1 MTEVPLAPGEYRELI
16 SAALREAAYADTR
29 RPAAHNLFMPDAHR
43 TALYVDNVVVP
54 GGRGVGK
61 TFWYRSLLDDRLR
74 EIAADE
80 YRINRLRR
88 VRVAPGHGLDLCSE
102 RYPETRVLRGL
113 VEAGEDPY
121 DIWYTVLLV
130 SLGQEELRA
139 TTEWSDKV
147 AWVRSHPGEAQR
159 TLERADREAREE
171 NIVHLLLFDALEH
184 LHSDRTQADRLVAGM
199 LHLALRMRFG
209 TGSVRLKVFIRPD
222 MLKSATELFAD
233 ASKLSSY
240 AAELEW
246 TRTDLYG
253 LLFHALGN
261 EDGDE
266 ETAGLARRFRIL
278 TGGWNP
284 ESSDDE
290 GARHVA
296 PLLLRNDA
304 KSQETLFEEIAGPAM
319 GRGSRKGKPYTWL
332 PNHLMDGTGRIS
344 PRSFLKALSEAAE
357 ASRTHHSAH
366 EHALHYEAIGRGVQ
380 EASRLRV
387 AEVAE
392 DTPWVERAIAPLSG
406 LRVPIAEPVVTDAWR
421 DADLPSV
428 LAEDSAR
435 YARADKPSEV
445 RTGPRRPDDL
455 PRLVDELIALGV
467 MTRRNDGRLDLP
479 DVYRIAFGLGRNGG
493 VPRPKP

>member
-1 MTEVPLAPGEYRELI
+1 MTEAALTSGEYRELL
-16 SAALREAAYADTR
+16 SAALRDAAYADTR
-29 RPAAHNLFMPDAHR
+29 RPTTHSLFMPDAHR

-61 TFWYRSLLDDRLR
+61 TFWYHSLLDDELR
-74 EIAADE
+74 EIAAAE
-80 YRINRLRR
+80 YRINRLRH
-88 VRVAPGHGLDLCSE
+88 VRVAPGHGLDLCAE
-102 RYPETRVLRGL
+102 RYPDTRVLRGL
-113 VEAGEDPY
+113 VETGEDPY

-130 SLGQEELRA
+130 SLGQEELRGV
-139 TTEWSDKV
+139 TEWAEKV

-159 TLERADREAREE
+159 TLERSDREAREE

-209 TGSVRLKVFIRPD
+209 TGSIRLKVFIRPD

-253 LLFHALGN
+253 LLFHTLGN

-266 ETAGLARRFRIL
+266 ERAELARRFRNI
-278 TGGWNP
+278 TGGWAP
-284 ESSDDE
+284 ETE
-290 GARHVA
+290 GGRHVA
-296 PLLLRNDA
+296 PMLLRNDM
-304 KSQETLFEEIAGPAM
+304 KSQETLFEEIAGSAM
-319 GRGSRKGKPYTWL
+319 GRGTRKGRPYTWL
-332 PNHLMDGTGRIS
+332 PNHLMDGAGRIS

-357 ASRTHHSAH
+357 ATRSHHVAH
-366 EHALHYEAIGRGVQ
+366 DRALHYEAIGKGVQ
-380 EASRLRV
+380 AASKLRV

-392 DTPWVERAIAPLSG
+392 DTPWVERAITPLAG
-406 LRVPIAEPVVTDAWR
+406 LRVPIAEPTVIGAWQ
-421 DADLPSV
+421 AANLSAV
-428 LAEDSAR
+428 LAEDNAR

-455 PRLVDELIALGV
+455 PRLVTELIALGV
-467 MTRRNDGRLDLP
+467 MTRRSDERLDLP